1 MRNFFKRAKNTIVGA
16 ATFVKAKVNG
26 AKAATH
32 RKMQRTLAAIRTAV
46 Y

>member
-32 RKMQRTLAAIRTAV
+32 RKMQRTLDRKSV
-46 Y
+46 V